1 MGGQGV
7 AFTFRDD
14 DCARC
19 RVWPLQEGEV
29 PMRIDPRL
37 LAQFAIPHAHRHG
50 LSRRQL
56 LKAAAATTAVFA
68 ASNALAP
75 MRAAAAPGP
84 GTPRPVAPNPDLFGL
99 RVYEVAVG
107 SEPSSIADFNG
118 KVGAALVSGPGIG
131 TNTATGATESLTAA
145 VDLRFMPG
153 SFRGPAGRVR

>member
-14 DCARC
+14 DRARC

-37 LAQFAIPHAHRHG
+37 LAQFAIPHAHTHG

-56 LKAAAATTAVFA
+56 LKAGAATTAVFA
-68 ASNALAP
+68 ASGALAP

-84 GTPRPVAPNPDLFGL
+84 GTPRPGAPNPDLFGL
-99 RVYEVAVG
+99 RGYEGAG
-107 SEPSSIADFNG
+107 GREPSSIAAFNG
-118 KVGAALVSGPGIG
+118 QL
-131 TNTATGATESLTAA
+131 
-145 VDLRFMPG
+145 
-153 SFRGPAGRVR
+153 